1 MSKPSSRKM
10 FIPAVWILA
19 IAVVAVAAIGVGSS
33 SPLHAHR
40 ATAANFPISR
50 VNNAREIGHPPAP
63 ATAAQQ
69 SRVHA
74 TMRALPLAFE
84 ANQGQTDPQ
93 VKYMARGNGYKLYL
107 TSSQAILRVSGRHG
121 DSDVRDM
128 MMNKRRGAA
137 ATKAW
142 IKKHYGNARKNSS
155 SHAEVRMNLLRP
167 GAEAKLSADDPQ
179 QAKLNYFI
187 GKDPAKWHTNVP
199 LYGRVRYS
207 NVYPG
212 IDVAFHGAAERLE
225 FDYLVSPGADPKPI
239 NVSFEGIDKLRTNES
254 GDLILSTDAGPVELH
269 KPVAY
274 QVKDGVR
281 TEVDASFVIKG
292 RDQIAFA
299 VGAYDR
305 SRELV
310 IDPTVFYSTYFG
322 GDFAD
327 YGIAIAVDANGNSY
341 VAGATDSNTLPGPG
355 GSTVTAS
362 VGTFD
367 AFVTKIDTNGAC
379 IFTSIFG
386 GTAGDDFPGGIAVDT
401 LGIYVGGTTSS
412 SDFPT
417 TGTAPQTVFQGG
429 ITNGANDAFAVNL
442 SLDGTVL
449 TWGTYVGGSDSDS
462 GLGVAVD
469 GNHNVYV
476 VGETYSGNL
485 PVTDGSSLN
494 LHSGSGFDDGYIV
507 GVNAAGTAFTLV
519 GYIGGSNGDLA
530 TGVSIDGSGNI
541 YVAGIT
547 ISKDLPVTAG
557 VVQSACGT
565 DGNCNL
571 VGSNGPF
578 DDIFVASINAN
589 LSSYKYITYFGGS
602 ITDDAY
608 SIAADTSGNVFLTGR
623 TTSPDF
629 LLTGG
634 TPYQSQLLGTQNAF
648 ILGLNSTGS
657 ALAYE
662 SYFGGEASELGTG
675 IALDSSDNIY
685 ITGQTTSVTQ
695 FPLLNPTQSAPSGN
709 SDAFVSVF
717 GLNQNLLLFST
728 FLGGGGDEDQL
739 FGGIGVDGAENIYV
753 TGDTDSGNGNSP
765 SFPTTTGALGSTS
778 GGGSCGTTP
787 VPCTDAFVTSYTPA
801 TAPDFTLSATALS
814 PSSVSA
820 GGSATS
826 TLTVTALNAY
836 AGTVSLACS
845 VGGTG
850 TPLPTC
856 SIGAL
861 SGGAATLTVSTTG
874 AAAAVHHSSSIF
886 FAMWLPVVGLS
897 LVGMRFS
904 RGESGGKKLLGFL
917 LLGLVMA
924 MLFFLPACG
933 GSNNGGG
940 GGGGC
945 SGCTPAGSYTV
956 TVTGTDSVNANLTH
970 SAPDL
975 SLTVN

>member
-1 MSKPSSRKM
+1 MSRRSAQKPYRR
-10 FIPAVWILA
+10 IG
-19 IAVVAVAAIGVGSS
+19 VAVAALVAIAVCVSL
-33 SPLHAHR
+33 SPLHAKRESKNAVNGAAKLSQSNNTALKHR
-40 ATAANFPISR
+40 ALANY
-50 VNNAREIGHPPAP
+50 A
-63 ATAAQQ
+63 
-69 SRVHA
+69 
-74 TMRALPLAFE
+74 ALPVSFE

-137 ATKAW
+137 ETKAW
-142 IKKHYGNARKNSS
+142 IKKRYGNAHRGSS
-155 SHAEVRMNLLRP
+155 SQAEVRMNLLGP
-167 GAEAKLSADDPQ
+167 GAEATLSANEPQ
-179 QAKLNYFI
+179 HAKLNYFI
-187 GKDPAKWHTNVP
+187 GKDPAKWLTNVP
-199 LYGRVRYS
+199 LYGRVNYS

-212 IDVAFHGAAERLE
+212 IDLAFHGTAQRLE

-239 NVSFEGIDKLRTNES
+239 QVSFEGIDKLQTNES
-254 GDLILSTDAGPVELH
+254 GDLILTTSAGPVELH

-281 TEVDASFVIKG
+281 SDVDARFVIKG
-292 RDQIAFA
+292 HDQIAFA
-299 VGAYDR
+299 VGAYDH

-341 VAGATDSNTLPGPG
+341 VAGATDSNTLPGPA

-362 VGTFD
+362 AGTFD

-379 IFTSIFG
+379 VFTSIFG
-386 GTAGDDFPGGIAVDT
+386 GTTGDDFPGGIAVDAQ
-401 LGIYVGGTTSS
+401 GIYIGGTTSS

-417 TGTAPQTVFQGG
+417 TAGAPQTIFQGG
-429 ITNGANDAFAVNL
+429 TTNGANDAFAVKL
-442 SLDGTVL
+442 DLTGSLPPV
-449 TWGTYVGGSDSDS
+449 WGTYIGGSDSDS

-469 GNHNVYV
+469 ASHNVYV

-485 PVTDGSSLN
+485 PVTDGSILN
-494 LHSGSGFDDGYIV
+494 LNSGSGNDDGYIA
-507 GVNAAGTAFTLV
+507 GVNATGTAFIQMR
-519 GYIGGSNGDLA
+519 YIGGSSGDLA

-541 YVAGIT
+541 YISGIT
-547 ISKDLPVTAG
+547 ISSDLPVTAG
-557 VVQSACGT
+557 VLQPSCGT
-565 DGNCNL
+565 DGNCNA
-571 VGSNGPF
+571 VGSTGPF
-578 DDIFVASINAN
+578 DDLFIASIKAN
-589 LSSYKYITYFGGS
+589 LSGYNYITYFGGS
-602 ITDDAY
+602 VTDDAY
-608 SIAADTSGNVFLTGR
+608 AIAADASGNVFLTGR

-629 LLTGG
+629 LLSGG
-634 TPYQSQLLGTQNAF
+634 TPFQSQLLGTQNAF
-648 ILGLNSTGS
+648 ILGLNNTGS

-662 SYFGGEASELGTG
+662 SYFGGEASDLGTG
-675 IALDSSDNIY
+675 IALDSGDNIY
-685 ITGQTTSVTQ
+685 ITGQTTSATQ
-695 FPLLNPTQSAPSGN
+695 FPLLNPTQPAPSGN

-728 FLGGGGDEDQL
+728 FLGGGGDENQ
-739 FGGIGVDGAENIYV
+739 FAGAIGVDAAENIYV

-765 SFPTTTGALGSTS
+765 SFPTTTGAIGSTS
-778 GGGSCGTTP
+778 GGGTCGSGAAT

-801 TAPDFTLSATALS
+801 TAPDFTLSATALN
-814 PSSVSA
+814 PSSINA
-820 GGSATS
+820 GASATS
-826 TLTVTALNAY
+826 TITVTALNAY
-836 AGTVSLACS
+836 AGTVNLTCS
-845 VGGTG
+845 VSGTG

-856 SIGAL
+856 STGAL
-861 SGGAATLTVSTTG
+861 AGGAATLTVTTTG

-886 FAMWLPVVGLS
+886 VAMGLPLVGLS
-897 LVGMRFS
+897 LIGMRLS
-904 RGESGGKKLLGFL
+904 RKDSRKKKLLGFL
-917 LLGLVMA
+917 LLGIVMA

-933 GSNNGGG
+933 GSSSGGGGGG

-945 SGCTPAGSYTV
+945 SGCTPAGNYTV

-970 SAPDL
+970 TAPTL